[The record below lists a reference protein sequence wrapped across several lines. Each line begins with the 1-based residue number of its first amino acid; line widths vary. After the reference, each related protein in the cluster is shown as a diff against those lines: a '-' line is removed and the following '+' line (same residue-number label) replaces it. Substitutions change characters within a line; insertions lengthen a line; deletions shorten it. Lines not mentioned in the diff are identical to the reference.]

1 MNGGFK
7 KLRWWV
13 GINGALSIA
22 FGAWLLFWPDISLF
36 ALTILFGGFAAA
48 TGVVGLVSVISGTVD
63 GERGWLAVMS
73 ILNLA
78 VGIAVLVWPS
88 ISARALLY
96 VIGFWAIVLGINT
109 VGGAFWLP
117 LKAGDSAGLGLIG
130 LVSILFGLVMFAKP
144 GDGALVLLA
153 LIAAY
158 ALVSGASQVIF
169 AIDGTRI
176 VGRGSEEGGHA
187 PLGTG

>member
-1 MNGGFK
+1 MDGHFK

-13 GINGALSIA
+13 GINGALSVA
-22 FGAWLLFWPDISLF
+22 FGAMLLFWPGISLY
-36 ALTILFGGFAAA
+36 ALTILFGTLATA
-48 TGVVGLVSVISGTVD
+48 TGAIGLVSVISGTVD

-73 ILNLA
+73 VLNLG

-169 AIDGTRI
+169 AIDGKRI
-176 VGRGSEEGGHA
+176 VGRGSQQAGDA
-187 PLGTG
+187 PLGTA